1 MVGDHSLNFLFI
13 IKEAQNIWSLK
24 VIITKKHRD
33 VVMVLLLTLIKNQMN
48 VVELAYMIHSIKT
61 AVAQPRTIP
70 QRINAANQASTICC
84 NIENIWFS
92 YYYFLS

>member
-1 MVGDHSLNFLFI
+1 MVGDQSLYFLFI
-13 IKEAQNIWSLK
+13 FKEAHNILSLQ

-33 VVMVLLLTLIKNQMN
+33 VVGVLHLTLIKNQMN

-70 QRINAANQASTICC
+70 QRMNAASQASICC
-84 NIENIWFS
+84 NIKNT
-92 YYYFLS
+92 